1 MITQKLHA
9 YLESLYA
16 AYNRREF
23 VAPDPLQFLYAYHDA
38 GDREIAALVC
48 ATLAYGRV
56 VQILRSLETVLAR
69 LGPHPADFIAQATPS
84 EIMLALSGIKH
95 RFTSGREIA
104 KLLLGA
110 KKIRRKHGSLG
121 QCLAGHVAQG
131 DATIIAALER
141 FTDELRAASGGL
153 DLYTLPSPV
162 RGSACKR
169 LNLLLRWMVRRDD
182 VDPGGWEGIAPSLLV
197 IPLDTHMDAIGRS
210 LGFTCRKQADLK
222 AALEITD
229 GFRKIAPHDPV
240 RYDFSLT
247 RFGIRNELE
256 IKHVTGA
263 IKDLRK
269 NHGP

>member
-1 MITQKLHA
+1 M
-9 YLESLYA
+9 
-16 AYNRREF
+16 
-23 VAPDPLQFLYAYHDA
+23 
-38 GDREIAALVC
+38 
-48 ATLAYGRV
+48 
-56 VQILRSLETVLAR
+56 
-69 LGPHPADFIAQATPS
+69 
-84 EIMLALSGIKH
+84 
-95 RFTSGREIA
+95 
-104 KLLLGA
+104 
-110 KKIRRKHGSLG
+110 
-121 QCLAGHVAQG
+121 
-131 DATIIAALER
+131 
-141 FTDELRAASGGL
+141 
-153 DLYTLPSPV
+153 